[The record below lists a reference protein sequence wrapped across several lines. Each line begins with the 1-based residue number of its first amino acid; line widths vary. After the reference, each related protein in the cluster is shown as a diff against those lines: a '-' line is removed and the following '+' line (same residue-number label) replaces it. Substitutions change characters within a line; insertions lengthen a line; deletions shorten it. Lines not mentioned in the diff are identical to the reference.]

1 MKTKIWIDNGHGE
14 ETKFNKCSPDALKGV
29 ANSPYIFF
37 EYKWCREIASRLVSL
52 LRSCGYDAD
61 LLVPEQ
67 NDISIET
74 RATRVNRTCVERGAN
89 NVVLVSIH
97 NNAAASDG
105 NWHSADYWSCWT
117 YRQEIKDINGKVIQ
131 VKEASERSKELSR
144 CMYQSAIFEGL
155 KISGFPRKEAN
166 FGILR
171 KTLCPAVLVENYF
184 QDNKKNVEWLLSE
197 EGKQAIIRVLFIG
210 LEDYLNPV

>member
-1 MKTKIWIDNGHGE
+1 MKTKIWIDNGHGID
-14 ETKFNKCSPDALKGV
+14 TPGKCSPDLRLR
-29 ANSPYIFF
+29 
-37 EYKWCREIASRLVSL
+37 EYKWCREIASRLVPL
-52 LRSCGYDAD
+52 LRSCEYDAD
-61 LLVPEQ
+61 LLVPEL
-67 NDISIET
+67 NDISIDT
-74 RATRVNRTCVERGAN
+74 RAKRVNRTCVERGAN